1 MMMSLFPLLIF
12 AIIQTRKTTSLSL
25 SLSFSQK
32 HPVKV
37 FLVTRVCVC
46 DSNLVLN
53 QPSAKFDQN
62 LERKKIER
70 HKNTRKALLKK
81 DTKIF
86 HFGCGLPDK
95 RRTGAIIIIIAKRG
109 HDE

>member
-1 MMMSLFPLLIF
+1 VRFF
-12 AIIQTRKTTSLSL
+12 K
-25 SLSFSQK
+25 
-32 HPVKV
+32 
-37 FLVTRVCVC
+37 
-46 DSNLVLN
+46 

-86 HFGCGLPDK
+86 PFGCGLPDK

>member
-1 MMMSLFPLLIF
+1 VTQISRNES
-12 AIIQTRKTTSLSL
+12 A
-25 SLSFSQK
+25 
-32 HPVKV
+32 
-37 FLVTRVCVC
+37 FL
-46 DSNLVLN
+46 NK
-53 QPSAKFDQN
+53 PSAKFDQN

-86 HFGCGLPDK
+86 PFGNGLPDK
-95 RRTGAIIIIIAKRG
+95 RRTGAIIIIIVKRG